1 MNKTIV
7 GSPVVSV
14 ALQKAVGPRK
24 LKDKDIDLTL
34 DTEPHYPPDQWLS
47 TAISPTSAKQNP
59 QTGIINFLAMQ
70 MWEGHY

>member
-34 DTEPHYPPDQWLS
+34 DTEPHYPPDQLLS

-59 QTGIINFLAMQ
+59 QTDIINFLAMQ